1 MRWRN
6 AEYENLGP
14 PPPPPPEPGKRRSA
28 RARAGTQFFSPTLAG
43 PAKHARCTLHS
54 QASAMPQ
61 QLPPADA
68 HCTLQDGIHPMMQ
81 VQALCS

>member
-43 PAKHARCTLHS
+43 PAKHARCTLQQS
-54 QASAMPQ
+54 SVCVAPANASMG
-61 QLPPADA
+61 
-68 HCTLQDGIHPMMQ
+68 LQTGLHPMHLQ
-81 VQALCS
+81 VFCS